1 MLLAALA
8 PGESTIEGALASDD
22 TRYLAEALRALGLR
36 LEVDEAH
43 GRIAVE
49 GRGGKIPAKSAELF
63 VGNAGTAMR
72 FLAGMLMLSQGRF
85 RLDGSPRMRERPMGG
100 LLEALVSLGV
110 DARSERGNG
119 CPPIAIDTQATGPAV
134 GGETEVPAT
143 ISSQFVSA
151 LLMPAPLLPRGLTIR
166 LSGSP
171 VARPFITMTL
181 RMMAQWNALSHQPNP
196 ATIAVPGE
204 QSYAPQ
210 RYRVEPDATAA
221 TYFWAAAALIGG
233 RVEVPGLSR
242 ESVQGDV
249 AFAGVLEQMGAQVEC
264 GPDFIAVSREGRP
277 LRGVDV
283 ALDTMPDTVATL
295 AAIAPFAKSPTR
307 IRGVGFIR
315 HHESDRLRALATE
328 LRRLDGDV
336 EEFDDGLLIRPATLQ
351 GASVETYDDHRIA
364 MALSLVG
371 LKIEGVRI
379 KNPGCVAKT
388 FPDFFT
394 RLASLAA

>member
-1 MLLAALA
+1 M
-8 PGESTIEGALASDD
+8 IEGALASDD

-49 GRGGKIPAKSAELF
+49 GHGGKIPAKSAELF

-119 CPPIAIDTQATGPAV
+119 CPPVTIDTQASGPAV

-181 RMMAQWNALSHQPNP
+181 RMMAQWNALSHQPDP
-196 ATIAVPGE
+196 ATIVIPGA

-210 RYRVEPDATAA
+210 SYRVEPDATAA
-221 TYFWAAAALIGG
+221 TYFWATAALVGG
-233 RVEVPGLSR
+233 RVEVSGLSR

-249 AFAGVLEQMGAQVEC
+249 AFAGVLEQMGAQVKW
-264 GPDFIAVSREGRP
+264 GPDFIAVSREGRA

-283 ALDTMPDTVATL
+283 AMDTMPDTVATL
-295 AAIAPFAKSPTR
+295 AAIASFAESPTR

-328 LRRLDGDV
+328 LRRLGGDV
-336 EEFDDGLLIRPATLQ
+336 EEFDDGLLIRPAALH
-351 GASVETYDDHRIA
+351 GASVETYEDHRIA
-364 MALSLVG
+364 MAFSLVG